1 METKWYS
8 DIWQLMVAPFKR
20 GIPQIVEHGSCRKGF
35 YATAALAL
43 MSFVFS
49 NILPALVGR
58 IFVDKLNVAL
68 TGAAALSG
76 VGLLGL
82 AVGLLFAF
90 IGIAIYSA
98 IFSWVANKFDANT
111 TYESVLKIMWY
122 EQAYNQIMGLVYFM
136 GFLLRSL
143 PFLLLLGSNPDSTV
157 GSIVWIIII
166 IFATI
171 VFAVYTFWVCLT
183 LLSRQINKS
192 RLATFGISI
201 ITSLIPIIVLGIL
214 IGMIALATSR

>member
-8 DIWQLMVAPFKR
+8 DIWQLIVAPFKR

-35 YATAALAL
+35 YATVAMALASLVFSDILPIIVSTIFADKLDGALTIVAAL
-43 MSFVFS
+43 FGGG
-49 NILPALVGR
+49 ILNLV
-58 IFVDKLNVAL
+58 L
-68 TGAAALSG
+68 
-76 VGLLGL
+76 
-82 AVGLLFAF
+82 GLLFTF

-122 EQAYNQIMGLVYFM
+122 EQAYNQIMGLVYFI
-136 GFLLRSL
+136 GFLLLSL
-143 PFLLLLGSNPDSTV
+143 PFLLLLGSHPDSTV
-157 GSIVWIIII
+157 GSIVWITII

-171 VFAVYTFWVCLT
+171 AFAVYTFWVCLT

-201 ITSLIPIIVLGIL
+201 ITSLIPVIILGIL

>member
-1 METKWYS
+1 M
-8 DIWQLMVAPFKR
+8 
-20 GIPQIVEHGSCRKGF
+20 
-35 YATAALAL
+35 
-43 MSFVFS
+43 
-49 NILPALVGR
+49 

-122 EQAYNQIMGLVYFM
+122 EQAYNQIMGLVYFI
-136 GFLLRSL
+136 GFLLLSL
-143 PFLLLLGSNPDSTV
+143 PFLVLLGSHPDSTV
-157 GSIVWIIII
+157 GSIVWITII
-166 IFATI
+166 IFVTI
-171 VFAVYTFWVCLT
+171 AFAVYTFWVCLT

-201 ITSLIPIIVLGIL
+201 ITSLIPVIILGIL
-214 IGMIALATSR
+214 IGMVVLATSR